1 MNRITIS
8 SIEMKV
14 DNAQGKAMNPDPKIK
29 KQPNPEEDA
38 FLSRLMHIRC
48 FRLSALLFS
57 RK

>member
-1 MNRITIS
+1 
-8 SIEMKV
+8 MKV